1 MSYIASWS
9 GGKDSCLAFYRA
21 MLDGYDI
28 RFLVNYVSA
37 EYGRVNFHGTEPR
50 LIQLQAES
58 IGIRLCQKET
68 TKGCY
73 ERQFK
78 EAIRSL
84 IPEGVDG
91 MVFGDI
97 YLQENRDWPERVC
110 AEVGIEAV
118 EPLWGRDAEDI
129 LCEFIDAGF
138 QAVIVA
144 GKLEVVDAAWI
155 GRRLDRDF
163 MEYLRSRGICPCGEK
178 GEYHTLVVDGPIFDK
193 AIEIVEARTIARG
206 KYWFLDTRKYRLAQS
221 CEQQAIHSEVK
232 G

>member
-9 GGKDSCLAFYRA
+9 GGKDSCLACYKA
-21 MLDGYDI
+21 ILSGYDI
-28 RFLVNYVSA
+28 RYLVNFVSR
-37 EYGRVNFHGTEPR
+37 EYGRVSFHGTETR

-84 IPEGVDG
+84 IPDGIEG

-97 YLQENRDWPERVC
+97 YMQEHRDWTERVC
-110 AEVGIEAV
+110 GEVGIEAV
-118 EPLWGRDAEDI
+118 EPLWGRDTEDV
-129 LCEFIDAGF
+129 LSEFIDAGF
-138 QAVIVA
+138 QAVIIGAQARVI
-144 GKLEVVDAAWI
+144 DAEWI
-155 GRRLDRDF
+155 GRRVDKDF
-163 MEYLRSRGICPCGEK
+163 IEYLKNKNICPCGEK
-178 GEYHTLVVDGPIFDK
+178 GEYHTLVINGPIFNK
-193 AIEIVEARTIARG
+193 KIEIIEARTIARDNH
-206 KYWFLDTRKYRLAQS
+206 WFLDTCKYRL
-221 CEQQAIHSEVK
+221 